1 MRRSKRRS
9 RASSE
14 TSWLAAP
21 VDLGAGRGGAPPARS
36 LGERDQPIEVAVRGR
51 GGDALRLEAGPGA
64 AVVEPYAHR
73 EVGEERLH
81 PLQGAPAAG
90 VAAPQEDGVA
100 EAAHPVERSPTMMLG
115 RKICTGRRSPA
126 ARTSCS
132 ASNFVRS

>member
-9 RASSE
+9 CASSE
-14 TSWLAAP
+14 ASWLAAP

-64 AVVEPYAHR
+64 AVVEQYAHR

-81 PLQGAPAAG
+81 SLQGAAAVG
-90 VAAPQEDGVA
+90 VAA
-100 EAAHPVERSPTMMLG
+100 AHGGGGEG
-115 RKICTGRRSPA
+115 G
-126 ARTSCS
+126 
-132 ASNFVRS
+132 